1 MVAEIKGTGPQNVSA
16 VDTGLRKV
24 GGPSAVAPTEPTKTS
39 EVVTLTDLAARLQ
52 HLTDSVAQ
60 LPEVDKVRV
69 AELKT
74 AIRTAWL
81 QAHTKDE
88 AAFKR
93 LSDGKAKPYEAVDN
107 AAYDDTIKLIQFVD
121 QLRRRSS

>member
-39 EVVTLTDLAARLQ
+39 EVGTVTDLAARLQ

-74 AIRTAWL
+74 AIESGDYRIDDAKIADKLTAFETQL
-81 QAHTKDE
+81 GRGGE
-88 AAFKR
+88 AR
-93 LSDGKAKPYEAVDN
+93 
-107 AAYDDTIKLIQFVD
+107 
-121 QLRRRSS
+121 

>member
-52 HLTDSVAQ
+52 HLTDSVAK
-60 LPEVDKVRV
+60 LPEVDQARV
-69 AELKT
+69 AELKSSIESGDYRIDDAKIADKLT
-74 AIRTAWL
+74 AFETQLGRGG
-81 QAHTKDE
+81 E
-88 AAFKR
+88 A
-93 LSDGKAKPYEAVDN
+93 S
-107 AAYDDTIKLIQFVD
+107 
-121 QLRRRSS
+121 

>member
-24 GGPSAVAPTEPTKTS
+24 GGPSAVAPSEPTKTS

-74 AIRTAWL
+74 PIQSGDYPIDDAKIADKLTAFETQL
-81 QAHTKDE
+81 GRGGE
-88 AAFKR
+88 AR
-93 LSDGKAKPYEAVDN
+93 
-107 AAYDDTIKLIQFVD
+107 
-121 QLRRRSS
+121 